1 MYSPDFSEL
10 AAVAIRRLA
19 WAMGGNMG
27 QAVDAVISL
36 LPSNIDSEKIC
47 PACKDN
53 TKCKACIFKAGA
65 TPPLK
70 LVGLLK

>member
-1 MYSPDFSEL
+1 MYSPNFSEL

-27 QAVDAVISL
+27 QAVDAITSL
-36 LPSNIDSEKIC
+36 LPASIDSEKVC
-47 PACKDN
+47 AACKDN

-70 LVGLLK
+70 LVELLK